1 MSKVTLL
8 PHQERSIA
16 ATKDFNR
23 CAYYLDMGLGK
34 TFVGSEKLKEL
45 NANINLIICQK
56 SKLQDWCE
64 HFKTYYQDY
73 NTIIY
78 SKPMKNIPD
87 KSIIIINYDL
97 IWRRPELLE
106 LKDFTLM
113 LDESSCIKN
122 EKSNRTKF
130 ILKLKPSNVILLSG
144 TPTGGKYEEL
154 YSQCK
159 LLGWKIS
166 KKAFWDT
173 YIVTR
178 KMDINGFSIP
188 IVVGYKNVDRLKAK
202 LREYGAV
209 FMKTEEVLDLP
220 EQLDNVIK
228 VESTK
233 EYKKFVKNRLIEI
246 DDKELVGDTSLTK
259 MLYQRQLAS
268 QYNSNKTTML
278 RDLLEST
285 NDRVIIFYNFNEE
298 LEKIEDMCIRM
309 ERPVSVVNG
318 QRKDL
323 KCYEKDQDSVTLI
336 QYQAGAMGL
345 NLQKANKIIYF
356 SLPLSSEL
364 FEQSKKRIHRIGQKK
379 SCFYYYLITEK
390 SIEEKIYEVLG
401 QRRDFTNKLFEELD
415 DEVEIVREDPKEK
428 KISVAKL
435 IPEGTRCLTTYIK
448 EDKYIGSEYFI
459 LREDLCKSDLK
470 KRVEKMFFRE
480 VTKDTFK
487 NHKSLDYKY
496 KLCELEEFIPSDK
509 YYEFVEVD
517 NKYIYF
523 DKKFHKYFGELGFNM
538 RFTNNPMNPIGI
550 FKEDEWAGLFLPIR
564 VSKEEGESNA

>member
-64 HFKTYYQDY
+64 HFKTYYPQY

-78 SKPMKNIPD
+78 SKSMESIPTN
-87 KSIIIINYDL
+87 SVIIINYDL
-97 IWRRPELLE
+97 VWRRPELLE

-159 LLGWKIS
+159 LLGWKIN

-209 FMKTEEVLDLP
+209 FMKTEEVLDLL

-246 DDKELVGDTSLTK
+246 DGKELVGDTSLTK
-259 MLYQRQLAS
+259 LLYQRQLAS

-364 FEQSKKRIHRIGQKK
+364 FEQSKKRIHRIGQKN
-379 SCFYYYLITEK
+379 SCFYYYLITER

-401 QRRDFTNKLFEELD
+401 QRRDFTNKLFEEL
-415 DEVEIVREDPKEK
+415 ED
-428 KISVAKL
+428 
-435 IPEGTRCLTTYIK
+435 
-448 EDKYIGSEYFI
+448 
-459 LREDLCKSDLK
+459 
-470 KRVEKMFFRE
+470 
-480 VTKDTFK
+480 
-487 NHKSLDYKY
+487 
-496 KLCELEEFIPSDK
+496 
-509 YYEFVEVD
+509 
-517 NKYIYF
+517 
-523 DKKFHKYFGELGFNM
+523 
-538 RFTNNPMNPIGI
+538 
-550 FKEDEWAGLFLPIR
+550 
-564 VSKEEGESNA
+564 